1 LENSFLVAESML
13 KRGRNMDI
21 ADADND
27 DNWEYGS
34 GEVLQLLDRHGCNFL
49 SPYEDSA
56 LCLCSNLLLRAG
68 ETWG

>member
-1 LENSFLVAESML
+1 
-13 KRGRNMDI
+13 MDI